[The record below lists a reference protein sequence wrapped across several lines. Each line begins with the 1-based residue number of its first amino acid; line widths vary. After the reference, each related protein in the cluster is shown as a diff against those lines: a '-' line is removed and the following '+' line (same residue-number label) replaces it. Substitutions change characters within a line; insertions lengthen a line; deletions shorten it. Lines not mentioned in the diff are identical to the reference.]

1 MNELSKIGGYSIY
14 NFIQRVLQLVI
25 TNDLAATYSWLGR
38 REKKTFN
45 KLKIADLI
53 IGK

>member
-1 MNELSKIGGYSIY
+1 MNEFSKIGGNSVQ
-14 NFIQRVLQLVI
+14 NFTQRALKMVI

-38 REKKTFN
+38 RNKKTFN
-45 KLKIADLI
+45 KIKLADLI